1 MSDDRKLVRTSE
13 KGIYKRGNHYVVRY
27 RSGGKQ
33 RKAIARTLTAAR
45 DLKAKYRNDPRSG
58 EASREPF
65 ADYATRWI
73 ESYSGRTSR
82 GLRDSTRTDYR
93 RAIEQHAIPF
103 FRMRLNEIR
112 ARDIKDYA
120 KAVSDK
126 GLAPNTVRLAI
137 APVKAL
143 L

>member
-93 RAIEQHAIPF
+93 
-103 FRMRLNEIR
+103 
-112 ARDIKDYA
+112 
-120 KAVSDK
+120 
-126 GLAPNTVRLAI
+126 LAI

-143 L
+143 LATAFEDGDLPSNPAAGLRNLIPPAATEEEAERAKALSE